1 MIISNFI
8 AYAKQAWK
16 NKPDTSTPLSAARLT
31 HLEEGIK
38 SNSDAIE
45 KIAAAVVSQ
54 IVNDPNKIASMAS
67 LYSVNQTV
75 AQLNSDLDVQSI
87 TDWHSITK
95 RGFYLSGRG
104 ATNAPDVAECY
115 GMAFVLNYDWVTIIA
130 KGIGGGPLMIKIKSQ
145 NRWTPWEQM
154 LTTSDLRNTVKFSKP
169 SGITSNAYSNAMI
182 YLEAPYRTNDSTR
195 ACIGFNNESNNAGT
209 LYLDIDGRLK
219 FMNHMGEKY
228 TLTWS

>member
-1 MIISNFI
+1 MARILIGNI
-8 AYAKQAWK
+8 KGPK
-16 NKPDTSTPLSAARLT
+16 GDTGARGATGPQGATGPTGPMPPLTNNALATTPGVSAL
-31 HLEEGIK
+31 
-38 SNSDAIE
+38 DAVMGKTLDD
-45 KIAAAVVSQ
+45 KIGKV
-54 IVNDPNKIASMAS
+54 
-67 LYSVNQTV
+67 
-75 AQLNSDLDVQSI
+75 NSDLDVQSI